1 MSRRLLPNATILV
14 KLIVLSL
21 FMVAMFV
28 VQYSIG
34 STGLVRFSASLDE
47 IQNVH
52 VSMMRDTARLTTL
65 TYEIQLNLYK
75 SINYSEQRYD
85 EATVVAMISGT
96 KDMRSTGSDLISQFS
111 SLEGMSDDMISLITV
126 LGEAYA
132 EYSKYLASSLSFV
145 KDDPALAL
153 SSMPETEEKFA
164 LLIREIKTLD
174 QAVRMRGDAA
184 TTQAVT
190 DTRTFQ
196 RQLLQI
202 VIMATVI
209 LAALVALTVVS
220 MRIPLRR
227 LMALLKTME
236 DGDLRSASGLGGK
249 DEMGRMGSSID
260 ALTAGLKSL
269 LGTVK
274 DRVGELDRVGQD
286 LSANMIQTGAAV
298 VQINSNIASTK
309 NQLEEQSASVAE
321 VSAAIETLVQGDA
334 RLAERIAEQSDVVDL
349 SSESVAGMIA
359 SMESVARAALVARS
373 TSDELMGLGS
383 DGKAK
388 LDEVLELVRVIVRHS
403 ESLGDAA
410 SVISEIASR
419 TNLLAMNAAIE
430 AAHAG
435 DSGKGF
441 AVVADEI
448 RKLAE
453 QSTAQAKDISAGLGN
468 VASSIQSVGV
478 AAESAVESYDVV
490 HDKSASLGMEV
501 SKISVAMEDQ
511 KVGGSRVLEALTR
524 LSEITQGISAGSAS
538 LASSS
543 HTILEQVSKLNAI
556 NRSVVQNNEEITI
569 GTKEINQAI
578 AGTTDLACSTAAL
591 ITEVRLAAD
600 RFTM

>member
-1 MSRRLLPNATILV
+1 MSRRLLPNATILS
-14 KLIVLSL
+14 KLLVLSVI
-21 FMVAMFV
+21 MIVMFV

-52 VSMMRDTARLTTL
+52 VTMMRDTARLTSL

-75 SINYSEQRYD
+75 SINYSAQRYD
-85 EATVVAMISGT
+85 ESTVVAMISDIKGKKT
-96 KDMRSTGSDLISQFS
+96 TGSDIISQFS
-111 SLEGMSDDMISLITV
+111 GIEGTSEDMLSLIAV
-126 LGEAYA
+126 LGQAY
-132 EYSKYLASSLSFV
+132 EDYSRYLSSSLSFI

-174 QAVRMRGDAA
+174 QSVRARGDAA
-184 TTQAVT
+184 SMQAVI
-190 DTRTFQ
+190 DTRKFQ
-196 RQLLQI
+196 RQLMQL
-202 VIMATVI
+202 VIFAIAI
-209 LAALVALTVVS
+209 LAVLVSITVAS
-220 MRIPLRR
+220 MKIPLTR

-236 DGDLRSASGLGGK
+236 DGDLRSSSGLAGK
-249 DEMGRMGSSID
+249 DEMGRMGSNID

-274 DRVGELDRVGQD
+274 DRVGELERVGQN
-286 LSANMIQTGAAV
+286 LSSNMAETGSAV
-298 VQINSNIASTK
+298 VEINSNIASTK
-309 NQLEEQSASVAE
+309 TQLEEQSASVAE
-321 VSAAIETLVQGDA
+321 VSVAIEELARGDA
-334 RLAERIAEQSDVVDL
+334 SLAGRITEQSGVVDL
-349 SSESVAGMIA
+349 SSESVAGMIT
-359 SMESVARAALVARS
+359 SMESVAKAAFVARS
-373 TSDELMGLGS
+373 TSDELVGLSS

-388 LDEVLELVRVIVRHS
+388 LDEVRELVRVIVRHS

-453 QSTAQAKDISAGLGN
+453 QSTAQAKDISAGLGK

-490 HDKSASLGMEV
+490 HDKSSSLGMEV
-501 SKISVAMEDQ
+501 SKISVAMEEQ
-511 KVGGSRVLEALTR
+511 KTGGSRVLEALTR
-524 LSEITQGISAGSAS
+524 LREITQGISSGSAS

-543 HTILEQVSKLNAI
+543 HTILAQVSRLNAI

-569 GTKEINQAI
+569 GTREINQAV
-578 AGTTDLACSTAAL
+578 AGTTDLASHTAAL

-600 RFTM
+600 RFTI

>member
-14 KLIVLSL
+14 KLIVLSVI
-21 FMVAMFV
+21 MIAMFV
-28 VQYSIG
+28 AQYGIG
-34 STGLVRFSASLDE
+34 SMGLKRFSATLAE

-52 VSMMRDTARLTTL
+52 VTMMRDTARLTSL

-75 SINYSEQRYD
+75 SINYSAQRYD
-85 EATVVAMISGT
+85 EASVVSMVNGI
-96 KDMRSTGSDLISQFS
+96 KDLNSAGSAIISQFTDF
-111 SLEGMSDDMISLITV
+111 EGLVDETRALITV
-126 LGEAYA
+126 MASAY
-132 EYSKYLASSLSFV
+132 ETYSKYLSSSLSFI

-153 SSMPETEEKFA
+153 SSMPETEEKFS
-164 LLIREIKTLD
+164 LLIQEIKTLD
-174 QAVRMRGDAA
+174 QSVRARGDAA
-184 TTQAVT
+184 TMQAVI
-190 DTRTFQ
+190 DTRTYQ
-196 RQLLQI
+196 RQLMQL
-202 VIMATVI
+202 VIGAIVI
-209 LAALVALTVVS
+209 LAALVSVTVVS
-220 MRIPLRR
+220 MRIPLAR
-227 LMALLKTME
+227 LMTLLKTME
-236 DGDLRSASGLGGK
+236 AGDFRSASGLGGK

-260 ALTAGLKSL
+260 ALTEGLKSL

-274 DRVGELDRVGQD
+274 DRVGELERVGQD
-286 LSANMIQTGAAV
+286 LSANMTETGAAV

-309 NQLEEQSASVAE
+309 TQLEEQSASVAE
-321 VSAAIETLVQGDA
+321 VSSAIEELARGDSG
-334 RLAERIAEQSDVVDL
+334 LAERIKEQSGVVDQ

-359 SMESVARAALVARS
+359 SIESVARAASVAKNTSEELV
-373 TSDELMGLGS
+373 GLGS

-388 LDEVLELVRVIVRHS
+388 LDEVRELVRAIVKHS

-453 QSTAQAKDISAGLGN
+453 QSTAQAKDISAGLGK

-490 HDKSASLGMEV
+490 HDKSASLGLEV
-501 SKISVAMEDQ
+501 SKISVAMEEQ
-511 KVGGSRVLEALTR
+511 KDGGSRVLQALAR
-524 LSEITQGISAGSAS
+524 LREITQGISSGSAR
-538 LASSS
+538 LANSS
-543 HTILEQVSKLNAI
+543 HTILDQVSKLNAI

-569 GTKEINQAI
+569 GTKEINQAV
-578 AGTTDLACSTAAL
+578 AETTDLASHTSTL

-600 RFTM
+600 RFTI

>member
-14 KLIVLSL
+14 KLIVLSI

-28 VQYSIG
+28 VQYGIG
-34 STGLVRFSASLDE
+34 STGLVRISDSLDE

-52 VSMMRDTARLTTL
+52 VSMMRDTARLTAL

-85 EATVVAMISGT
+85 EAAVVAMISGT

-111 SLEGMSDDMISLITV
+111 SLEGMPEDMKSLIAV
-126 LGEAYA
+126 LGEAYE

-184 TTQAVT
+184 TTQAVI
-190 DTRTFQ
+190 DTKAFQ
-196 RQLLQI
+196 RQLFQI
-202 VIMATVI
+202 VIIATVI
-209 LAALVALTVVS
+209 LAALVSLTVVS

-286 LSANMIQTGAAV
+286 LSANMTQTGAAV

-321 VSAAIETLVQGDA
+321 VSVAIETLVQGDT
-334 RLAERIAEQSDVVDL
+334 RLAEQIVEQSDVVDL
-349 SSESVAGMIA
+349 STESVAGMIA

-373 TSDELMGLGS
+373 TSEELMGLGS

-388 LDEVLELVRVIVRHS
+388 LDEVRELVRVIVRHS

-468 VASSIQSVGV
+468 VATSIQSVGV

-511 KVGGSRVLEALTR
+511 KVAGSRVLEALTR
-524 LSEITQGISAGSAS
+524 LSEITQGISAGSAT
-538 LASSS
+538 LAGSS

-569 GTKEINQAI
+569 GTREINQAI

-600 RFTM
+600 RFAI

>member
-1 MSRRLLPNATILV
+1 MSRRLLLNATILV
-14 KLIVLSL
+14 KLLVLSVI
-21 FMVAMFV
+21 MIGMFV
-28 VQYSIG
+28 VQYRIG

-52 VSMMRDTARLTTL
+52 VAMMRDTARLTTM

-75 SINYSEQRYD
+75 AINYSAQRYD
-85 EATVVAMISGT
+85 EATVESLVGGI
-96 KDMRSTGSDLISQFS
+96 KDMKSSGGDIIAQFG
-111 SLEGMSDDMISLITV
+111 SLEGMSEDMLSLITV
-126 LGEAYA
+126 LGQSYED
-132 EYSKYLASSLSFV
+132 YSRYLSSSLSFV

-153 SSMPETEEKFA
+153 SSVPETEDKFS

-184 TTQAVT
+184 TTQAVL
-190 DTRTFQ
+190 DTRVFQ
-196 RQLLQI
+196 RQLIQV
-202 VIMATVI
+202 VIMAIAI
-209 LAALVALTVVS
+209 LALLVTGTVVS
-220 MRIPLRR
+220 MRVPLTR
-227 LMALLKTME
+227 LMALLKSME
-236 DGDLRSASGLGGK
+236 DGDFRSASGLSGN

-260 ALTAGLKSL
+260 SLTGSLKSL

-274 DRVGELDRVGQD
+274 NRVEELDRVGQN
-286 LSANMIQTGAAV
+286 LSSNMAETGAAV
-298 VQINSNIASTK
+298 VEINSNIASTK

-321 VSAAIETLVQGDA
+321 VSLAIEELARGDTN
-334 RLAERIAEQSDVVDL
+334 LAEKIAEQSGVVDL
-349 SSESVAGMIA
+349 SSESVTGMIS
-359 SMESVARAALVARS
+359 SMESVASAALVARS
-373 TSDELMGLGS
+373 TSDELVGLSS

-388 LDEVLELVRVIVRHS
+388 LDEVRELVRVIVMHS

-453 QSTAQAKDISAGLGN
+453 QSTAQAKDISAGLGK

-501 SKISVAMEDQ
+501 LKISVAMEEQ
-511 KVGGSRVLEALTR
+511 KDEGSRVLQALTR
-524 LSEITQGISAGSAS
+524 LHEITQGISSGSAN

-543 HTILEQVSKLNAI
+543 HTILAQVSRLNAI

-569 GTKEINQAI
+569 GTREINQAV
-578 AGTTDLACSTAAL
+578 AGTTDLASLTASL
-591 ITEVRLAAD
+591 ITEVRMAAD
-600 RFTM
+600 RFTI

>member
-14 KLIVLSL
+14 KLIVLSI
-21 FMVAMFV
+21 FMIAMFV
-28 VQYSIG
+28 VQYAIG

-52 VSMMRDTARLTTL
+52 VTMMRDTARLTAL

-75 SINYSEQRYD
+75 SINYSAQRYD
-85 EATVVAMISGT
+85 EAVVSAMVSGI
-96 KDMRSTGSDLISQFS
+96 KGMKSTGSDLISQFGA
-111 SLEGMSDDMISLITV
+111 LEGMPEEMLSLIAA
-126 LGEAYA
+126 LGEAYG
-132 EYSKYLASSLSFV
+132 EYSKYLSSSVSFV

-184 TTQAVT
+184 TMQTVL
-190 DTRTFQ
+190 DTRMFQ
-196 RQLLQI
+196 GRLMQI
-202 VIMATVI
+202 VIIAMVI

-220 MRIPLRR
+220 MKIPLGR

-236 DGDLRSASGLGGK
+236 DGDLRSASGLAGK

-274 DRVGELDRVGQD
+274 DRVRELDRVGQD
-286 LSANMIQTGAAV
+286 LSANMTQTGAAV
-298 VQINSNIASTK
+298 VQINANIASTK
-309 NQLEEQSASVAE
+309 AQLEEQSASVAE
-321 VSAAIETLVQGDA
+321 VSMAIQTLAQGDA
-334 RLAERIAEQSDVVDL
+334 SLADRIAEQSGVVDL
-349 SSESVAGMIA
+349 SSESVEGMIA
-359 SMESVARAALVARS
+359 SMEAVARAALVARS

-388 LDEVLELVRVIVRHS
+388 LDEVRELVRVIVMHS

-410 SVISEIASR
+410 TVISEIASR

-453 QSTAQAKDISAGLGN
+453 QSTAQARDISAGLGN

-478 AAESAVESYDVV
+478 AAESAVESYDAV
-490 HDKSASLGMEV
+490 HDKSASLGTEV
-501 SKISVAMEDQ
+501 SKISAAMEEQ
-511 KVGGSRVLEALTR
+511 KAGGGQVLHALTR
-524 LSEITQGISAGSAS
+524 LREITQGISEGSAS
-538 LASSS
+538 LAGSSR
-543 HTILEQVSKLNAI
+543 TILEQVSRLNAI

-569 GTKEINQAI
+569 GTKEINQAV
-578 AGTTDLACSTAAL
+578 AGTTDLACNTAAL

-600 RFTM
+600 RFTI